1 MLAPITAARE
11 NRLDDLA
18 AFLAKRF
25 GMKMPADIHAVDEFE
40 REAGKTKFRPAL
52 MPVSGTGREP
62 ESSMRVR
69 GIS

>member
-1 MLAPITAARE
+1 
-11 NRLDDLA
+11 LA